1 PELVLLQKTMVS
13 VEGVARRLNP
23 DHDLWEAAKPVVER
37 WIKRELGPQTQI
49 KQTVEEA
56 LATLKAL
63 SQLVQNPSQSQT
75 LVIEKAGTRP
85 WVVAAVTVA
94 VCASVAALV
103 LTLWPMIVA

>member
-1 PELVLLQKTMVS
+1 M
-13 VEGVARRLNP
+13 ARRLNP

-37 WIKRELGPQTQI
+37 WIKRELGPQAQI
-49 KQTVEEA
+49 RETVEEA

-63 SQLVQNPSQSQT
+63 SHLAQNPPQSQT

>member
-1 PELVLLQKTMVS
+1 MRQGLQRG
-13 VEGVARRLNP
+13 EGFFDRLP
-23 DHDLWEAAKPVVER
+23 D
-37 WIKRELGPQTQI
+37 
-49 KQTVEEA
+49 
-56 LATLKAL
+56 LA
-63 SQLVQNPSQSQT
+63 QNPPQAQT